1 MSPHYPLYYTLPPSP
16 LPPPFPPFS
25 LRHSSL
31 PLSLLFHSV
40 TPPLP
45 LLSHAQVLGT
55 LQAFTHWLSQLHLT
69 SLRQQQHSESFSS
82 ILSTAVDAAVPLI
95 AHDTPEKILLAACQ
109 LLLSLVSTVRPQLL
123 ASLPAMQGLL
133 RRASDS
139 QLRQLS
145 QRVRA
150 ATSPLHHPPFS
161 PISLPSSPSFLSL

>member
-1 MSPHYPLYYTLPPSP
+1 MSPHCPLYYTLPPSLFPSFFTPSP
-16 LPPPFPPFS
+16 L
-25 LRHSSL
+25 
-31 PLSLLFHSV
+31 
-40 TPPLP
+40 PPLP

-123 ASLPAMQGLL
+123 ASLPTMQGLL

-139 QLRQLS
+139 QLGQLS

-150 ATSPLHHPPFS
+150 AASPLHCLPFS